1 MRPKD
6 LYLTSFYKIYANF
19 LNERRGK
26 EVSLIVSRLQSVFEE
41 VAKKLDN
48 WHYESAKSALNILHA
63 VYFDWLKGGNRL
75 FILSKSHSSLA
86 LYSVFIEL
94 GYISFTDLDK
104 FAKPDSNLQSHPE
117 GKSFPTIMV
126 STGSLGQALSIAAG
140 ISFAKRIDKEN
151 VEIAVLMGDGELNEG
166 QVWESIATISHNKL
180 NNIIAI
186 VDRNGIQLSGETDK
200 IKNLNNIEKKFEA
213 FGWFTLTCDGS
224 SIYEISKCLNT
235 CSLITDRPKA
245 VICDTSM
252 LLKKGVM

>member
-1 MRPKD
+1 MRMKD
-6 LYLTSFYKIYANF
+6 SYLTNLYKSYSNF
-19 LNERRGK
+19 NYEKRGNEA
-26 EVSLIVSRLQSVFEE
+26 SLVVSRLQSIFEE
-41 VAKKLDN
+41 VAKKLDY

-63 VYFDWLKGGNRL
+63 IYFDWLKEGNRL

-94 GYISFTDLDK
+94 GYISFEDLDK

-117 GKSFPTIMV
+117 GKSLPTVIV

-140 ISFAKRIDKEN
+140 ISFAKRIDNEY

-180 NNIIAI
+180 SNIIAI
-186 VDRNGIQLSGETDK
+186 VDKNGIQLSGETDK

-224 SIYEISKCLNT
+224 SVHEISKYLNI
-235 CSLITDRPKA
+235 CSSITEKPKA
-245 VICDTSM
+245 VICDTGK
-252 LLKKGVM
+252 LLKKG